1 MRIVTTPSDSK
12 LAIVDSSGWVEY
24 MGSGP
29 KADSFARYLN
39 FPEYLLL
46 PSVIVFEVYKKVSRE
61 QGKNLADTFLS
72 LAFGFGDRLIALD
85 LELSILAARTSLDT
99 HLPMADA
106 IIYTTA
112 QYYKAQLVTSD
123 AHFANLPG
131 VVFL

>member
-1 MRIVTTPSDSK
+1 MRIVTTPNDSK

-29 KADSFARYLN
+29 KANSFARYLN

-61 QGKNLADTFLS
+61 HGKNLADNFLS
-72 LAFGFGDRLIALD
+72 QAFAFGNRLIALD
-85 LELSILAARTSLDT
+85 LELSILAARTSLDN

-106 IIYTTA
+106 IIYATA
-112 QYYKAQLVTSD
+112 QHHNAQLVTSD

>member
-1 MRIVTTPSDSK
+1 MITPTDSK

-24 MGSGP
+24 MGSGH

-72 LAFGFGDRLIALD
+72 LAFGFDDRLIALD

-106 IIYTTA
+106 IIYATA

-123 AHFANLPG
+123 AQFANLPG

>member
-1 MRIVTTPSDSK
+1 MITPNDSK

-24 MGSGP
+24 LGAGP

-39 FPEYLLL
+39 FPDHLLL
-46 PSVIVFEVYKKVSRE
+46 PSVIVYEVYKKIFRE
-61 QGKNLADTFLS
+61 QGKNLADNFLS
-72 LAFGFGDRLIALD
+72 LAFGFEDRLISLD
-85 LELSILAARTSLDT
+85 LELSILAARTSLDA

-106 IIYTTA
+106 IIYATA
-112 QYYKAQLVTSD
+112 QHHNAQLVTSD

>member
-1 MRIVTTPSDSK
+1 MTTPSDSK

-61 QGKNLADTFLS
+61 QGKNLADNFLS
-72 LAFGFGDRLIALD
+72 QAFAFGNRLIALD
-85 LELSILAARTSLDT
+85 LELSILAARTSLDD

-106 IIYTTA
+106 IIYATA
-112 QYYKAQLVTSD
+112 QRHNAQLITSD

-131 VVFL
+131 VVYL

>member
-1 MRIVTTPSDSK
+1 MTTPNDSK

-61 QGKNLADTFLS
+61 HGKNLADNFLS
-72 LAFGFGDRLIALD
+72 QAFALGNRLIALD
-85 LELSILAARTSLDT
+85 LELSILAARTSLDN

-106 IIYTTA
+106 IIYATA
-112 QYYKAQLVTSD
+112 QHHNAQLVTSD

>member
-61 QGKNLADTFLS
+61 QGRNLADNFLS
-72 LAFGFGDRLIALD
+72 QAFAFGDRLIALD
-85 LELSILAARTSLDT
+85 LELSVLAARTSLDT

-106 IIYTTA
+106 IIYATA
-112 QYYKAQLVTSD
+112 QYYNAQLVTSD
-123 AHFANLPG
+123 SHFADLPG
-131 VVFL
+131 VVIL

>member
-1 MRIVTTPSDSK
+1 VTTPSDSK
-12 LAIVDSSGWVEY
+12 VSIVDSSGWVEY
-24 MGSGP
+24 MGAGP
-29 KADSFARYLN
+29 KADSFAGYLE

-61 QGKNLADTFLS
+61 HGKTLAEGFLS
-72 LAFGFGDRLIALD
+72 QAFGFGNRLIALD
-85 LELSILAARTSLDT
+85 LELSILAARVSLDN

-106 IIYTTA
+106 IIYATA
-112 QYYKAQLVTSD
+112 QHYNAQLVTSD

>member
-1 MRIVTTPSDSK
+1 MTTPNDSK

-24 MGSGP
+24 MGAGP

-61 QGKNLADTFLS
+61 HGKNLADTFLS

>member
-1 MRIVTTPSDSK
+1 MTTPSDSK
-12 LAIVDSSGWVEY
+12 LAIVDSSGWIEY

-29 KADSFARYLN
+29 KADSFSRYLD
-39 FPEYLLL
+39 FSEYILL

-61 QGKNLADTFLS
+61 QGKNLAETFLS
-72 LAFGFGDRLIALD
+72 LAFGFGDQVIALD
-85 LELSILAARTSLDT
+85 LELSIMAARISLDT

-106 IIYTTA
+106 IIYATA
-112 QYYKAQLVTSD
+112 QRYNAQLVTSD

>member
-1 MRIVTTPSDSK
+1 VTTPNDSK

-61 QGKNLADTFLS
+61 HGKNLADNFLS
-72 LAFGFGDRLIALD
+72 QAFAFGNRLIALD
-85 LELSILAARTSLDT
+85 LELSILAARTSLDN
-99 HLPMADA
+99 HLPMVDA
-106 IIYTTA
+106 IIYATA
-112 QYYKAQLVTSD
+112 QHHNAQLVTSD

>member
-1 MRIVTTPSDSK
+1 MTTPNDSK

-61 QGKNLADTFLS
+61 HGKNLADNFLS
-72 LAFGFGDRLIALD
+72 QAFAFGNRLIALD
-85 LELSILAARTSLDT
+85 LELSILAARTSLDN

-106 IIYTTA
+106 IIYATA
-112 QYYKAQLVTSD
+112 QHHNAQLVTSD

>member
-12 LAIVDSSGWVEY
+12 LVIVDSSGWVEY

-29 KADSFARYLN
+29 KADSFACYLN
-39 FPEYLLL
+39 FPGYLLL

-61 QGKNLADTFLS
+61 HGRNLADIFLS
-72 LAFGFGDRLIALD
+72 LAFSFGDRLIPLD

-106 IIYTTA
+106 IVYATA
-112 QYYKAQLVTSD
+112 QHHNAQLVTSD